1 MRVESVDAFSVCSDP
16 YIVRGPSLVEAK
28 HSRVA
33 ETVAEADSG
42 VLIRVYIALAD
53 VYEAVV
59 DASGPD
65 ITVVVGMYAF
75 NGVCRE

>member
-1 MRVESVDAFSVCSDP
+1 MK
-16 YIVRGPSLVEAK
+16 AK
-28 HSRVA
+28 HGRIA

-42 VLIRVYIALAD
+42 VLIRVYVAFAD
-53 VYEAVV
+53 VDEAVV

-65 ITVVVGMYAF
+65 VPVVVGMYAF